1 MKLPKFVIAGAA
13 VGLALTLSGCGS
25 DAASDAVS
33 SAAAEVSE
41 AVSSAAAEASGV
53 ASSVAAEAS
62 EAASSAMAEA
72 SEAISSAKA
81 EVSGAANA
89 TYTLDDVAKH
99 ASSGDCWVAVNGNV
113 YDLTKWEDQH
123 PGGKDKIVK
132 LCGTDAT
139 SAFSSQHDTQPAPNA
154 ALMGFQIGTLG

>member
-1 MKLPKFVIAGAA
+1 MRIPKFVAAGAA
-13 VGLALTLSGCGS
+13 LGLALTLSGCGS

-33 SAAAEVSE
+33 SAAAQVSE
-41 AVSSAAAEASGV
+41 AVSSAAAEASAA

-72 SEAISSAKA
+72 SEAVSSAKA
-81 EVSGAANA
+81 EITAGA
-89 TYTLDDVAKH
+89 TYTLDDVAAH
-99 ASSGDCWVAVNGNV
+99 SSSGDCWVAIDGKV

-123 PGGKDKIVK
+123 PGGKDKIVQ

-139 SAFSSQHDTQPAPNA
+139 SAFSGQHSDQPAPNA
-154 ALMGFQIGTLG
+154 ALLGFQIGTLG